1 MTKPRSAAGAV
12 IHTGELAGR
21 AAQQP
26 AGAPKTTGAATT
38 IQGHWSGRAE
48 SHEGIVSGSI
58 GANPRSHQG
67 NGTIWA
73 IHGAATTNARFN
85 TTKASPRREG
95 GNASAGHGAS
105 APAIVAASARVRGT
119 LSGLNDAPVTTTAA
133 ANAATHASTGRRA
146 SRAAAE
152 EERGADGPAGG
163 VVEPEPDTEVVGARK
178 LVGRGETG
186 GRDREDARENE

>member
-1 MTKPRSAAGAV
+1 MG
-12 IHTGELAGR
+12 
-21 AAQQP
+21 
-26 AGAPKTTGAATT
+26 
-38 IQGHWSGRAE
+38 AE
-48 SHEGIVSGSI
+48 SW
-58 GANPRSHQG
+58 

-146 SRAAAE
+146 SRVAARRKSAAPTVQPAASWSQSPIRRSLGLGSSWAVAKPAAATA
-152 EERGADGPAGG
+152 RTLARTS
-163 VVEPEPDTEVVGARK
+163 EPNAAR
-178 LVGRGETG
+178 
-186 GRDREDARENE
+186 